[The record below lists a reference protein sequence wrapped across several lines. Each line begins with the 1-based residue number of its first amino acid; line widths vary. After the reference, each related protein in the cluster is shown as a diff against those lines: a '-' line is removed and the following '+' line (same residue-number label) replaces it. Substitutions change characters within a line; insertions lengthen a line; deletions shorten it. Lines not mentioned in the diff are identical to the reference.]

1 MLTENIL
8 LKVKLPR
15 YFQGL
20 SHPSYNENEIYSK
33 KKIADYWVIFH
44 ERTLIKNIQILKG
57 YWSGFIYEF

>member
-33 KKIADYWVIFH
+33 KRLQIIELYFM
-44 ERTLIKNIQILKG
+44 NIR
-57 YWSGFIYEF
+57 